1 MIYFV
6 NYRSLQSYVAK
17 DEDICEFLDLLFR
30 PFIDMLEN
38 RGLAFGSH
46 FFVSTSLVSSIS
58 LVSVRL
64 KNKEKQERICGK
76 TIEGLCKTIEVIW
89 RKIH

>member
-6 NYRSLQSYVAK
+6 NYRSLQSYIAK

-30 PFIDMLEN
+30 FIDRLEH

-46 FFVSTSLVSSIS
+46 FFVSTSVVSSNS
-58 LVSVRL
+58 LVSCRL
-64 KNKEKQERICGK
+64 KITNIKKE
-76 TIEGLCKTIEVIW
+76 
-89 RKIH
+89 

>member
-1 MIYFV
+1 MSEFFALPIFNEGKWIFHASDMIYFV
-6 NYRSLQSYVAK
+6 SYRSLQSYIAK

-46 FFVSTSLVSSIS
+46 FFVSTSVVSSIS

-64 KNKEKQERICGK
+64 KITNIKKE
-76 TIEGLCKTIEVIW
+76 
-89 RKIH
+89 